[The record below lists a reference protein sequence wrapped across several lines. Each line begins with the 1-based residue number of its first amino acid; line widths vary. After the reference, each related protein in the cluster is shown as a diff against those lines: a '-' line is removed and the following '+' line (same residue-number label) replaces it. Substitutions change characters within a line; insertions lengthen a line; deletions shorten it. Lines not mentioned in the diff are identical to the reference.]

1 MVRVWYTVLVHTFC
15 FIGNKENCIRSTRT
29 FGAGMTSILVRT
41 RSGLNALNCLN
52 TLNWLN
58 QQPNHLIGLTLR
70 SLRVPS
76 RLLAISTCC
85 HGHCFLIKVLSVS
98 LPPRLPLPLSPSLSL
113 SPRLPLSPSLSL
125 SLCTPELFQPVRYG
139 VLNQDSTCIGVFDAG
154 APKGL
159 QHFSLTRSDPVSLL
173 ASLNVFPPPD
183 RTRSRTRAH
192 GATVGPENPDGDGL
206 LRSVLASPRGARA
219 AAAPEALATGRPV
232 GVLGGATVAKRSG
245 RSSRSNDDR
254 AVIVL
259 SRNKLRI
266 RATHDAN
273 AALGT
278 SVLCTLSG
286 VHQHSVHSKS
296 LGFKCTRHS
305 VHSTQLTLS
314 TQCHS
319 PYRHSVLSA
328 SIVCG
333 PMP

>member
-1 MVRVWYTVLVHTFC
+1 M
-15 FIGNKENCIRSTRT
+15 
-29 FGAGMTSILVRT
+29 
-41 RSGLNALNCLN
+41 
-52 TLNWLN
+52 
-58 QQPNHLIGLTLR
+58 
-70 SLRVPS
+70 
-76 RLLAISTCC
+76 
-85 HGHCFLIKVLSVS
+85 
-98 LPPRLPLPLSPSLSL
+98 
-113 SPRLPLSPSLSL
+113 
-125 SLCTPELFQPVRYG
+125 
-139 VLNQDSTCIGVFDAG
+139 
-154 APKGL
+154 
-159 QHFSLTRSDPVSLL
+159 SLL

-286 VHQHSVHSKS
+286 VHSA
-296 LGFKCTRHS
+296 
-305 VHSTQLTLS
+305 
-314 TQCHS
+314 
-319 PYRHSVLSA
+319 LSA
-328 SIVCG
+328 Q
-333 PMP
+333 